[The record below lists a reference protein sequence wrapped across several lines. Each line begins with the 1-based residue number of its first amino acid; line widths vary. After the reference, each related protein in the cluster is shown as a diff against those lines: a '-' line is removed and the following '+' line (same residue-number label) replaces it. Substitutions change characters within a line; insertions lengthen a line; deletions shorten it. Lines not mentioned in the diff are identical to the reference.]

1 MNKNST
7 KLILTLSLCI
17 ILIVLILP
25 VILFLPSYTD
35 FYNFNSGDKVNIA
48 SIINSIASPVITLVS
63 VILLYITLQEQI
75 KNNRSQ
81 QYKNDFEIIALQ
93 YNQLE
98 IEFANLNF
106 DYSITKTKGLQST
119 TTEISKKGY
128 DAFSKICTMYK
139 NNIKQFHQS
148 YGADKIRSIIL
159 SFKLTD
165 DLIRSFKFSNTQQLY
180 DEKLKYFYE
189 FKIRDALKQ
198 LCYALNKLENKTNA
212 TYILDFYIESEKRYF
227 DPNFNLDN
235 FKTELDLFK

>member
-1 MNKNST
+1 MNKIST
-7 KLILTLSLCI
+7 KLILILSLSI

-25 VILFLPSYTD
+25 IIIFSPSHSD
-35 FYNFNSGDKVNIA
+35 VYNFNSNDKVNIS
-48 SIINSIASPVITLVS
+48 SIVNSIASPVITLVS

-75 KNNRSQ
+75 KTNKSQ

-106 DYSITKTKGLQST
+106 DYSVTKTKGSQST

-139 NNIKQFHQS
+139 NNIVKFHQS

-159 SFKLTD
+159 SFKLSD
-165 DLIRSFKFSNTQQLY
+165 DLIRNFKFSNTQQLY
-180 DEKLKYFYE
+180 NEKLKYFYE
-189 FKIRDALKQ
+189 FKMRDALRQ
-198 LCYALNKLENKTNA
+198 LCFALNKMENKKNA
-212 TYILDFYIESEKRYF
+212 TYILDFFIESEKKYF
-227 DPNFNLDN
+227 DPNFNIDN
-235 FKTELDLFK
+235 FKTELDLLK